1 MAVSFTVAK
10 DPYITFLDRLING
23 STYSLG
29 RIYQGASVT
38 LAFTDGTTAQ
48 LTQVSAQFSSNTL
61 MIQGI
66 LNLTAQ
72 KTVQS
77 LTATVTI
84 RYQYYQYGGGA
95 YTDISASGTIDG
107 IGRTLSAGIYLVR
120 LRIVLTP
127 TSASVYL

>member
-1 MAVSFTVAK
+1 MAVSFTVDK

-23 STYSLG
+23 STYSAG

-66 LNLTAQ
+66 LNLATQ
-72 KTVQS
+72 KTLQS

-84 RYQYYQYGGGA
+84 RYQYGSGM
-95 YTDISASGTIDG
+95 YTDISTSGTIDG

-120 LRIVLTP
+120 LRIVLTT

>member
-23 STYSLG
+23 STYGFG

-72 KTVQS
+72 KTLQS

-84 RYQYYQYGGGA
+84 RYQYGGFA
-95 YTDISASGTIDG
+95 SDYTDISTSGTIDG

>member
-66 LNLTAQ
+66 LNLATQ
-72 KTVQS
+72 KTLQS
-77 LTATVTI
+77 LTVTVTI
-84 RYQYYQYGGGA
+84 RYQYGGGA
-95 YTDISASGTIDG
+95 DTDISTSGTIDG